1 MFQSSFLAQFLTI
14 FLLSLLNGVFSMSE
28 MAVVS
33 SRKVRL
39 SQRAEDGDNNAR
51 AALDLAEH
59 PNRFLSTVQIGI
71 TLISTLS
78 GAIGGAGMT
87 ADVETLLNRIP
98 FLRGY
103 AHGVAIALIV
113 LLVTYMSLVLGELVP
128 KRMAL
133 SNPEGIAASIARPMA
148 TLAVLARPLVA
159 LLSGSTEA
167 VLHLFRIGH
176 VPDVPVTPEEITGL
190 MEQGEE
196 VGVFEETETDIVE
209 SVFRLGDL
217 RVDALMTPRT
227 DLDWLDLDEPFDDN
241 FKKII
246 ESPHNYFPVSQGN
259 LDNVMGILRGKDLLT
274 RSEDHTPSNL
284 SELIQPA
291 EFIPESMH
299 AFQALE
305 VLKGASGNLALVIDE
320 YGGLLGMVTL
330 FDVMEAIVGGISE
343 RGEPVQP
350 EAVRREDGSW
360 LIEGMMRIDEFK
372 KMLDIDELPDE
383 TRADYQTVGGFMMT
397 EIGAVPTAGQ
407 YFECCGWRF
416 EVVDMDGLRVDKV
429 LASPL
434 NDLTAS
440 QAAA

>member
-1 MFQSSFLAQFLTI
+1 
-14 FLLSLLNGVFSMSE
+14 MSE

-33 SRKVRL
+33 SRKMRL
-39 SQRAEDGDNNAR
+39 AQRAEDGDDNAR
-51 AALDLAEH
+51 SALDLAEH

-87 ADVETLLNRIP
+87 SDVEAVLSQIP

-103 AHGVAIALIV
+103 AHSLAIALIV
-113 LLVTYMSLVLGELVP
+113 ILVTYLSLVLGELVP
-128 KRMAL
+128 KRLAL
-133 SNPEGIAASIARPMA
+133 SSPEGIAARIARPMT
-148 TLAVLARPLVA
+148 TLANITSPLVA
-159 LLSGSTEA
+159 LLSSSTEA
-167 VLHLFRIGH
+167 ILHLLNIRNS
-176 VPDVPVTPEEITGL
+176 PDVPVTPEEITGL

-217 RVDALMTPRT
+217 SVDALMTPRT
-227 DLDWLDLDEPFDDN
+227 DLDWVDLDESFDAN
-241 FKKII
+241 FQKIMA
-246 ESPHNYFPVSQGN
+246 SPHNYFPVSQGS
-259 LDNVMGILRGKDLLT
+259 LDNVMGILRGKDLLSKDT
-274 RSEDHTPSNL
+274 SRADVNL
-284 SELIQPA
+284 SELVQPA

-320 YGGLLGMVTL
+320 YGGLLGMITL

-343 RGEPVQP
+343 RGEPVEP
-350 EAVRREDGSW
+350 EAVQREDGSW

-383 TRADYQTVGGFMMT
+383 DRADYQTVGGFIMT
-397 EIGAVPTAGQ
+397 EIGAIPTTGQ
-407 YFECCGWRF
+407 NFECCGWRF

-429 LASPL
+429 LASLQQPP
-434 NDLTAS
+434 
-440 QAAA
+440 AA